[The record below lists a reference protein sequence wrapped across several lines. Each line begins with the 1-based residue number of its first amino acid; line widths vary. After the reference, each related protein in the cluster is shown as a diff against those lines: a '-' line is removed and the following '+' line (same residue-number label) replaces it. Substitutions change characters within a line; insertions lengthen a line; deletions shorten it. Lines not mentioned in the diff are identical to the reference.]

1 MAYRLLATIMVGQ
14 RLYEYCSEAPH
25 WLNSS
30 MF

>member
-14 RLYEYCSEAPH
+14 RLSEYCREAPY